1 MEIWWLAT
9 CGHGLQCCS
18 LNIIRIVALMD
29 ISQSKKSQVTAC
41 RAVSGSSVPLI
52 IRMCQHP
59 LCLWSVMRSYARL
72 LWISWLGDGARM
84 VHSRKLWVCVLSCE
98 AEAVASSKR
107 EWVCWRLRVS
117 ACCLRVHGVLFK
129 RQSVGCYQS
138 AVHTPLLGFS
148 CVVDCRY
155 CKGSWVVTGLLWA
168 MLFKCIYVSRAYFLC
183 LLKTYVVTQS

>member
-1 MEIWWLAT
+1 MFHRTRRARWL
-9 CGHGLQCCS
+9 HVEQCQ
-18 LNIIRIVALMD
+18 VAVCHW
-29 ISQSKKSQVTAC
+29 SSGC
-41 RAVSGSSVPLI
+41 VSIHYV
-52 IRMCQHP
+52 C
-59 LCLWSVMRSYARL
+59 YARL

-84 VHSRKLWVCVLSCE
+84 VHSHKLWVCVLSCE

-129 RQSVGCYQS
+129 RQFVGCYQS

-168 MLFKCIYVSRAYFLC
+168 MLFKCMYVSRGYFLC